1 MTQKQI
7 ERYEKL
13 SKVKSQ
19 LTWFLKC
26 ADENG
31 DIAMHYY
38 NRSFGCSTA
47 TVYDDEFKK
56 EVMKLAKER
65 LKEVER
71 QIEEI

>member
-7 ERYEKL
+7 EQYEKL

-19 LTWFLKC
+19 LKRFLEC
-26 ADENG
+26 ADESG

-38 NRSFGCSTA
+38 SHSCGCSTA
-47 TVYDDEFKK
+47 TVYDNEFKK